1 MIRNRLRRIS
11 WRALSCAAICLLA
24 SAAQAQVGGAGVLT
38 GTVKDAQGAVLP
50 GVTVTATSPSLIGSQ
65 ISVTE
70 ANGVYRIPA
79 LPSGTYSLKFD
90 LAGFQPASRANIA
103 LAANQTLTVDVAL
116 QLASM
121 KENVTV
127 TAEAPVVDVQS
138 TSVGDVLNT
147 AKLVGVP
154 SSTDLWGSLRRCRAS
169 GCRASTWAA
178 ATRCSRPATTASASA
193 ARIASS

>member
-11 WRALSCAAICLLA
+11 WRALSCAAIWLLA

-50 GVTVTATSPSLIGSQ
+50 GVTVTATSPALIGSQ
-65 ISVTE
+65 VSVTE

-79 LPSGTYSLKFD
+79 LPSGTYSLRFD
-90 LAGFQPASRANIA
+90 LSGFQPATRASIV
-103 LAANQTLTVDVAL
+103 LAANQTLTVDVTM

-127 TAEAPVVDVQS
+127 TAEAPVVDIQS
-138 TSVGDVLNT
+138 T
-147 AKLVGVP
+147 
-154 SSTDLWGSLRRCRAS
+154 
-169 GCRASTWAA
+169 
-178 ATRCSRPATTASASA
+178 
-193 ARIASS
+193 